1 MQLIVLQL
9 LVRRILK
16 MNEPDNFKY
25 NLQKNNSYLILIIGV
40 GSCDINIKHH
50 AGVRYCELLLSSE
63 YQQQVLAYKTGC
75 KDVT

>member
-1 MQLIVLQL
+1 MNLI
-9 LVRRILK
+9 I
-16 MNEPDNFKY
+16 
-25 NLQKNNSYLILIIGV
+25 NLQKNSSYLILIIGV

-50 AGVRYCELLLSSE
+50 TGVRYRELLLSSE